1 MTPVSASAT
10 LFGAS
15 TYLWVSPFGDDALHL
30 ARHARELGFDVLEI
44 CIEQPSRVSAE
55 AVSAAAEDAGVA
67 VSVCGAFGPER
78 DVSHEERSVR
88 RSGLDYLRGCI
99 DLAAAVG
106 SPHVAGPMYSATG
119 KARLLSP
126 SEREQQRRWA
136 VASLREAGEYA
147 GERGVSLAIEPLNR
161 FETDLVNTVAQGVEL
176 CERIGL
182 ANVGLLLDT
191 FHMNI
196 EERSL
201 PKAIR
206 LAGGRVFHVHACE
219 NDRGAPGTGHI
230 DWTGVAVAL
239 GEIGYT
245 GQVVIES
252 FTPEIQEIARAVSL
266 WRPLA
271 ESPDALATEGLAF
284 LHDLLPVLEKTPA

>member
-15 TYLWVSPFGDDALHL
+15 TYLWVSPFGDDTLHL

-206 LAGGRVFHVHACE
+206 LAGERVYHVHACE

-245 GQVVIES
+245 GRVVIES

-271 ESPDALATEGLAF
+271 ESPDALATEGLGF
-284 LHDLLPVLEKTPA
+284 LHDLLPVLENAPA

>member
-1 MTPVSASAT
+1 MTGVSASGT
-10 LFGAS
+10 LFGVS

-78 DVSHEERSVR
+78 DVSHEQRSVR
-88 RSGLDYLRGCI
+88 RSGQDYLRGCI

-126 SEREQQRRWA
+126 SERKQQRRWA

-147 GERGVSLAIEPLNR
+147 GERGVALAIEPLNR
-161 FETDLVNTVAQGVEL
+161 FETDLVNTVAQGLEL

-182 ANVGLLLDT
+182 PNVGLLLDT

-230 DWTGVAVAL
+230 DWTGIAVAL

-271 ESPDALATEGLAF
+271 ESPDALATEGLTF
-284 LHDLLPVLEKTPA
+284 LHDLLPVLERTPA

>member
-1 MTPVSASAT
+1 MTPVSASTT

-55 AVSAAAEDAGVA
+55 AVTAAAEDAGVA

-78 DVSHEERSVR
+78 DVSHEERSMR
-88 RSGLDYLRGCI
+88 RSGLDYLCGCI

-182 ANVGLLLDT
+182 SNVGLLLDT

-230 DWTGVAVAL
+230 DWAGVAVAL

>member
-15 TYLWVSPFGDDALHL
+15 TYLWVSPFGDNTLHL

-284 LHDLLPVLEKTPA
+284 LHDLLPVLENTPA

>member
-1 MTPVSASAT
+1 MTGVSASGT
-10 LFGAS
+10 LFGVS

-78 DVSHEERSVR
+78 DVSHEQRSVR
-88 RSGLDYLRGCI
+88 RSGQDYLRGCI

-147 GERGVSLAIEPLNR
+147 GERGVALAIEPLNR
-161 FETDLVNTVAQGVEL
+161 FETDLVNTVAQGLEL

-182 ANVGLLLDT
+182 PNVGLLLDT

-206 LAGGRVFHVHACE
+206 LAGARVFHVHACE

-230 DWTGVAVAL
+230 DWTGIAVAL

-252 FTPEIQEIARAVSL
+252 FTTEIQEIARAVSL

-271 ESPDALATEGLAF
+271 ESPDALATEGLTF
-284 LHDLLPVLEKTPA
+284 LHDLLPVLERTPA